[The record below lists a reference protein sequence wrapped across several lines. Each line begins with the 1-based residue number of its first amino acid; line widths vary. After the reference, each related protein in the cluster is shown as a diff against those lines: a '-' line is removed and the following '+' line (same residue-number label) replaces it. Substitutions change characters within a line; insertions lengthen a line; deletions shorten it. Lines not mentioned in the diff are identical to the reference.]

1 MQTQFT
7 AKLTDADLDQIE
19 AQMDDT
25 SPIYLP
31 TLLRELREARAA
43 LAAMG
48 RYIQMQVTR

>member
-31 TLLRELREARAA
+31 TLLRELREARKLLRVLTEA
-43 LAAMG
+43 
-48 RYIQMQVTR
+48 VTR